1 MSLTL
6 KEDNFVVIDIG
17 SYITKAGVG
26 TQDTNKPPSVF
37 VHMAEYNN
45 PIQNNCVQSLPNLTA
60 SWNHILFKELGIKKA
75 RNEHPVL
82 FTVPVHWN
90 KLELERLTQEAFE
103 FLNIPGLY
111 IAPQPLLALYGCGAV
126 TGLVVDIGHNTT
138 GKKSHYMSWTMILHI
153 EY

>member
-1 MSLTL
+1 MLLDSLLRT
-6 KEDNFVVIDIG
+6 IG
-17 SYITKAGVG
+17 LIHFLLLLLLF
-26 TQDTNKPPSVF
+26 DTR
-37 VHMAEYNN
+37 
-45 PIQNNCVQSLPNLTA
+45 
-60 SWNHILFKELGIKKA
+60 NHILFKELGIKKA

-103 FLNIPGLY
+103 NLNVPGLY

-126 TGLVVDIGHNTT
+126 TGVVVDIGHNTT
-138 GKKSHYMSWTMILHI
+138 GNKKKPRHGWER